1 MKTYLITLLLL
12 LTTMGV
18 YAKDSSTH
26 FIALLNLDAKGIDK
40 DFADL
45 ISDALISE
53 INQQRGYQAMERSKV
68 NEILSEQGF
77 QESGACTS
85 ECQVEMGQLLGID
98 QMVVGSI
105 GKFDGTYIINLR
117 RLDLQTGEIISSS
130 TQSVEGSVQQV
141 MTEAI
146 PKLISEVC
154 PHHVNGVA
162 QLQSTPSSQQPIIQK
177 GPASANLSANSH
189 RDGLYGAFSFAF
201 GPHSMAYDP
210 DFDEGSKTEFGV
222 SAGFDIGYGFWDKV
236 PIFTSFRT
244 RSSEFDGNEMTAS
257 IEENYAAIGAKY
269 FFKPD
274 WYMGLKIGRSVLGQ
288 EIDAASNIIENL
300 QSESPDTAK
309 VFEYFQ
315 TDEGVAVSGQEAINV
330 LKFLHELSQDQVYSK
345 QASIEITAGTEW
357 RLNPSLTFGLGLLF
371 STHKSDQIYLSPRVV
386 ETILL
391 SDNRGTRVQELFED
405 NELQRSALT
414 YNTVGLE
421 LRLIWH

>member
-154 PHHVNGVA
+154 PHHVKGQA
-162 QLQSTPSSQQPIIQK
+162 QVQSPVSSQTSDQQSPS
-177 GPASANLSANSH
+177 PSLEANPH
-189 RDGLYGAFSFAF
+189 RDDFYGTFSFAF
-201 GPHSMAYDP
+201 GPHSMSYDP
-210 DFDEGSKTEFGV
+210 NYDEEPKTEFGV
-222 SAGFDIGYGFWDKV
+222 SAGFDIGYGLWDRV
-236 PIFTSFRT
+236 PVFIAVRT
-244 RSSEFDGNEMTAS
+244 RSSKYEGTEMTANY
-257 IEENYAAIGAKY
+257 EENYSALGAKY
-269 FFKPD
+269 FFKQD
-274 WYMGLKIGRSVLGQ
+274 WYLGLKIGRSVLGQ
-288 EIDAASNIIENL
+288 KIDAASNMIENI
-300 QSESPDTAK
+300 QGASPDSAK
-309 VFEYFQ
+309 VLDHFR
-315 TDEGVAVSGQEAINV
+315 TDDGLPVSGQQAINV
-330 LKFLHELSQDQVYSK
+330 IKFLNALSDNQVYSK
-345 QASIEITAGTEW
+345 QASIELTAGTEW
-357 RLNPSLTFGLGLLF
+357 RLSPSFTLGLGIVY
-371 STHKSDQIYLSPRVV
+371 SGHQSDQVFLSPRVV

-391 SDNRGTRVQELFED
+391 SDNRGSRVQELFEN
-405 NELQRSALT
+405 NELQKSAIT
-414 YNTVGLE
+414 YNTVGIE
-421 LRLIWH
+421 LRIIWH